1 MKMKNILIT
10 SAGRRVSLVQEFKK
24 AVIDFGVD
32 IKIFTTDMEPR
43 LAPACHMSD
52 GYFQVCSA
60 KSDSYISELLEI
72 CKSKSIGVIIP
83 TIDTCLP
90 VLSSNKHLFEEN
102 GIHVIVSCQNFVSI
116 CCDKR
121 KTFEYFKEFGIR
133 CPKLI
138 DINKPSFP
146 IFAKPFGG
154 SSSKGLHAIIS
165 ENDLSKSIKNDPN
178 LMFMEYIDKKV
189 YKEFTV
195 DMYYGRDNFVKCI
208 VPRERIEVRGGEVSK
223 GITRKN
229 YLVDFLKDRFEHL
242 PGVVGCIC
250 VQLFYRK
257 SDDDVLGI
265 EINPRFGG
273 GYPLSYHAGANFPLM
288 LMREYLKGE
297 SLNYS
302 DNWHDKTIMLRF
314 DSEVIID
321 GNATSCYF

>member
-1 MKMKNILIT
+1 M
-10 SAGRRVSLVQEFKK
+10 
-24 AVIDFGVD
+24 
-32 IKIFTTDMEPR
+32 
-43 LAPACHMSD
+43 
-52 GYFQVCSA
+52 
-60 KSDSYISELLEI
+60 
-72 CKSKSIGVIIP
+72 
-83 TIDTCLP
+83 
-90 VLSSNKHLFEEN
+90 
-102 GIHVIVSCQNFVSI
+102 
-116 CCDKR
+116 
-121 KTFEYFKEFGIR
+121 
-133 CPKLI
+133 
-138 DINKPSFP
+138 
-146 IFAKPFGG
+146 FAKPVDG
-154 SSSKGLHAIIS
+154 SSSIGIHTIMS
-165 ENDLSKSIKNDPN
+165 EDDLSESVKNDQR
-178 LMFMEYIDKKV
+178 LLFMEYIDNND

-195 DMYYGRDNFVKCI
+195 DMYYGRDNNVKCI

-250 VQLFYRK
+250 VQLFYRE
-257 SDDDVLGI
+257 SDNDVLGI